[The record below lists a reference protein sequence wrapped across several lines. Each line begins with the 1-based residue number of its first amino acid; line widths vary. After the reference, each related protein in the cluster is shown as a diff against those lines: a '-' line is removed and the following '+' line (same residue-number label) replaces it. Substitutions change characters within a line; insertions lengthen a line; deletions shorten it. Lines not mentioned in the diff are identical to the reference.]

1 MTHKSRWQDGIN
13 LVCGIWLFM
22 SPYTLGYTSDQP
34 AVWTSYITGLL
45 VIGLAI
51 TALRQNHRWQEW
63 TFVGIA
69 ALLFLSPFVLGFAY
83 VASATANCIFTSLI
97 IGMDA
102 LWLITQGPQEKTA

>member
-22 SPYTLGYTSDQP
+22 SPYTLGYTADQA
-34 AVWTSYITGLL
+34 AVWTAYAAGLL
-45 VIGLAI
+45 VIGLAV
-51 TALRQNHRWQEW
+51 TALRSPQRWHEW

-69 ALLFLSPFVLGFAY
+69 AVLFLSPFVLGFANI
-83 VASATANCIFTSLI
+83 ASTTANNIFTSLI

-102 LWLITQGPQEKTA
+102 LWVMTQGPQEEAA